1 MILYENRP
9 KRYKYILGI
18 LMPLAMITVLSYVTL
33 NREKIA
39 ELNPGKLDNGEGFS
53 IFIVYGIPVMMAVSA
68 FLMIAFIVQMIKNP
82 SIFTISDEGFVY
94 NPAGVSSGLILWS
107 DIIEI
112 RETAVIV
119 KRGKKNP
126 GTEKVFAVMLKNPDQ
141 YIQQKS
147 AVLRPL
153 LRLRL
158 KMSNTP
164 LILNIADLGK
174 NQGDV
179 IPILKKFVPVVLI
192 G

>member
-1 MILYENRP
+1 MTLYENRP
-9 KRYKYILGI
+9 KWYKYILGI
-18 LMPLAMITVLSYVTL
+18 LMPLVMITVLSYVMH

-39 ELNPGKLDNGEGFS
+39 ELNPGKFDKGEGFS
-53 IFIVYGIPVMMAVSA
+53 IFIDYGIPIMMAVSA
-68 FLMIAFIVQMIKNP
+68 FLMIAFTVQMIKNP

-112 RETAVIV
+112 RETDVIV
-119 KRGKKNP
+119 KRGNKNT
-126 GTEKVFAVMLKNPDQ
+126 GTEKVFAVILKNPDQ

-147 AVLRPL
+147 AALRPL

-174 NQGDV
+174 NPGDV
-179 IPILKKFVPVVLI
+179 IAILKKFVPIIPI